1 MTDFKLELTNSI
13 PLPGSVTQTG
23 LAPVYLCAWQR
34 RLIDRVGELLDGRK
48 SAMLLVRIDGP
59 AMTFWRILPDGR
71 VELE

>member
-1 MTDFKLELTNSI
+1 MTDFPTEPTLTTI
-13 PLPGSVTQTG
+13 LPTG
-23 LAPVYLCAWQR
+23 LTPVYLCAWQR
-34 RLIDRVGELLDGRK
+34 RLIARVDELLDGRK